1 MGSYPQEGAS
11 RREEGEAPV
20 TQPGHTP
27 AAAIRG
33 SPGSHT
39 SEAADKGILS
49 CQSFQLLLQNSLPV
63 NILLLW
69 KLHQLSFS
77 PRLSLSHP
85 SEYCRN
91 STVPAECLNFL
102 WRSSA
107 KPPPPSDQ
115 SPDTQSLP
123 ASESVSGFSSVRF
136 SCSVMSDSVQSH
148 GLQHTRHPCPSPTP
162 RVYSNSCPLSR

>member
-1 MGSYPQEGAS
+1 VGSYPQEGAS
-11 RREEGEAPV
+11 QRKEGEAPV

-49 CQSFQLLLQNSLPV
+49 CRSFQLLLQNSLPV

-69 KLHQLSFS
+69 QLHQLSFS
-77 PRLSLSHP
+77 PRLPLSHP
-85 SEYCRN
+85 SAYCRN

-102 WRSSA
+102 SRSSA

-123 ASESVSGFSSVRF
+123 ASESVSGFSSVWF
-136 SCSVMSDSVQSH
+136 SRSVMSDSVQSC